1 MQETKTKNTKN
12 EISEEEA
19 QNTSADLT
27 QNSAAHTEA
36 HTEAQ
41 EAAPQ
46 DNAPSREDY
55 KKIIENLLF
64 VTDRPLS
71 SAKISQTVEINDLE
85 LTRELIS
92 ALQREYAQT
101 GRAVQIVELGGG
113 FQMATKPEYG
123 RWVRKLF
130 NEKTAVKLSPA
141 AMETLAIIAY
151 KQPVTKA
158 EVEVIRGV
166 DITAPLEKLLERG
179 LVRIAGKKDT
189 PGRPMVFATTEEFLR
204 LFGLNKVSELPEM
217 QTYIAK
223 GPREVQS
230 DLPFSEVLPSADD
243 AILPIS
249 DEDGQ
254 PREDA
259 QAQNEKQNEPQ
270 NENQDENQDEK
281 QEAKS

>member
-1 MQETKTKNTKN
+1 MQETKTENTEK
-12 EISEEEA
+12 EPAGEAA
-19 QNTSADLT
+19 QNAPADLT
-27 QNSAAHTEA
+27 QNGQAQASAR
-36 HTEAQ
+36 
-41 EAAPQ
+41 EAAQ
-46 DNAPSREDY
+46 AEAPSREDY

-71 SAKISQTVEINDLE
+71 AAKLSQTAEINDLE

-92 ALQREYAQT
+92 SLQREYAQT

-130 NEKTAVKLSPA
+130 NEKTALKLSPA

-204 LFGLNKVSELPEM
+204 IFGLNKVNELPDM
-217 QTYIAK
+217 QTYSAK
-223 GPREVQS
+223 GPRQVQS
-230 DLPFSEVLPSADD
+230 DLPFSEVLPPAED

-249 DEDGQ
+249 DEEEL
-254 PREDA
+254 PRAGA
-259 QAQNEKQNEPQ
+259 QAQDEAQDAK
-270 NENQDENQDEK
+270 QDEAQKAQN
-281 QEAKS
+281 